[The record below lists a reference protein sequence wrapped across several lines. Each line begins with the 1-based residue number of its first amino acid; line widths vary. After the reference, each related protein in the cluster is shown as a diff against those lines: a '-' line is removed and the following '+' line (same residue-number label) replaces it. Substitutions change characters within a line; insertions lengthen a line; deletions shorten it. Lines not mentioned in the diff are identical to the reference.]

1 MYKRQSYSMQ
11 NKFKV
16 LVADDDKQIGQF
28 IKTRFEE
35 NNIETTLAFDGKEAL
50 FLINTNDY
58 DVIIIDWMMPYLD
71 GISLLKIL
79 RKQNID
85 TPIII
90 LSALDSTE
98 NKIEGL
104 KSGSDDYL
112 TKPFSIDELLIR
124 VNILYNRTQKITQA
138 KTHKLSCGDIELDE
152 LAHEVHRNGQ
162 PIILQQ
168 REYKV
173 LHLLLKHKNEV
184 ISKSMILKEVWD
196 YDFDP
201 QTNVVEV
208 HISRLRTKLTED
220 GLNDPI
226 KTVRGFGYVIQE

>member
-1 MYKRQSYSMQ
+1 MS

-16 LVADDDKQIGQF
+16 LVADDDKQISQF
-28 IKTRFEE
+28 IKTNFEK

-50 FLINTNDY
+50 FLINTNKY

-79 RKQNID
+79 RKQNIE

-90 LSALDSTE
+90 LRALDTTE

-124 VNILYNRTQKITQA
+124 VNILHNRTKQINQA
-138 KTHKLSCGDIELDE
+138 KTHKLTCGDIELDE

-162 PIILQQ
+162 PIVLQQ
-168 REYKV
+168 REYKI

-208 HISRLRTKLTED
+208 HISRLRTKLTEE
-220 GLNDPI
+220 NQSDPI

>member
-1 MYKRQSYSMQ
+1 MS
-11 NKFKV
+11 NTPKV
-16 LVADDDKQIGQF
+16 LVADDDKQIAQF
-28 IKTRFEE
+28 IKTKFEE
-35 NNIETTLAFDGKEAL
+35 NKIDTTIAYDGKEAL
-50 FLINTNDY
+50 FLVNTNEY
-58 DVIIIDWMMPYLD
+58 DVIVIDWMMPYLD

-79 RKQNID
+79 RKQEIT
-85 TPIII
+85 TPVII

-112 TKPFSIDELLIR
+112 TKPFSIDELMIR
-124 VNILYNRTQKITQA
+124 VNILYNRTKQLAQA
-138 KTHKLSCGDIELDE
+138 KSYKLTCGDIVLDE
-152 LAHEVHRNGQ
+152 LAHEVRRNDEL
-162 PIILQQ
+162 ILLQQ

-184 ISKSMILKEVWD
+184 VSKNMILKEVWD

-208 HISRLRTKLTED
+208 HISRLRNKLTD
-220 GLNDPI
+220 GGLNDPI
-226 KTVRGFGYVIQE
+226 KTIRGFGYVIQE

>member
-1 MYKRQSYSMQ
+1 MS

-16 LVADDDKQIGQF
+16 LVADDDKQISQF
-28 IKTRFEE
+28 IKANFEK

-50 FLINTNDY
+50 FLINTNSY

-79 RKQNID
+79 RKQDIE

-124 VNILYNRTQKITQA
+124 VNILYNRTQKLTQA
-138 KTHKLSCGDIELDE
+138 KTHKLTCGDIELDE
-152 LAHEVHRNGQ
+152 LAHEVHRSGQ

-208 HISRLRTKLTED
+208 HISRLRTKLTEE

>member
-1 MYKRQSYSMQ
+1 MYLKQSYSMSD
-11 NKFKV
+11 KFKV

-28 IKTRFEE
+28 IKTNFEK

-50 FLINTNDY
+50 FLINTNNY

-79 RKQNID
+79 RKQNIE

-124 VNILYNRTQKITQA
+124 VNILYNRTKQITQA
-138 KTHKLSCGDIELDE
+138 KTHKLTCGDIELDE

>member
-1 MYKRQSYSMQ
+1 MS

-28 IKTRFEE
+28 IKTNFEK

-50 FLINTNDY
+50 FLINTNNY
-58 DVIIIDWMMPYLD
+58 DIIIIDWMMPYLD

-79 RKQNID
+79 RKQNIE

-124 VNILYNRTQKITQA
+124 VNILYNRTKQITQA
-138 KTHKLSCGDIELDE
+138 KTHKLTCGDIELDE
-152 LAHEVHRNGQ
+152 LAHEVNRNGQ
-162 PIILQQ
+162 PIVLQQ

>member
-1 MYKRQSYSMQ
+1 MNNSP
-11 NKFKV
+11 KV
-16 LVADDDKQIGQF
+16 LVADDDKEIAKF
-28 IKTRFEE
+28 IKTKFEE
-35 NNIETTLAFDGKEAL
+35 NKIETTVAHDGKEAL
-50 FLINTNDY
+50 FLINTNEF
-58 DVIIIDWMMPYLD
+58 DVIVIDWMMPYLD

-79 RKQNID
+79 RKQEIT
-85 TPIII
+85 TPVII

-112 TKPFSIDELLIR
+112 TKPFSIDELMIR
-124 VNILYNRTQKITQA
+124 VNILYNRTKQLAEA
-138 KTHKLSCGDIELDE
+138 KSHKLTCGDIVLDE
-152 LAHEVHRNGQ
+152 LAHEVRRNEEL
-162 PIILQQ
+162 ILLQQ

-184 ISKSMILKEVWD
+184 VSKTMILKEVWD

-208 HISRLRTKLTED
+208 HISRLRNKLTES
-220 GLNDPI
+220 GLSDPI
-226 KTVRGFGYVIQE
+226 KTVRGFGYVIQEQ

>member
-1 MYKRQSYSMQ
+1 MS

-28 IKTRFEE
+28 IKTNFEK

-50 FLINTNDY
+50 FLINTNSY

-79 RKQNID
+79 RKQNVE

-124 VNILYNRTQKITQA
+124 VNILHNRTKQINQA
-138 KTHKLSCGDIELDE
+138 KTHKLTCGDIELDE

-162 PIILQQ
+162 PIVLQQ

-208 HISRLRTKLTED
+208 HISRLRNKLTEE
-220 GLNDPI
+220 NQSDPI

>member
-1 MYKRQSYSMQ
+1 MS

-28 IKTRFEE
+28 IKTNFEK

-50 FLINTNDY
+50 FLINTNSY

-79 RKQNID
+79 RKQNVE

-124 VNILYNRTQKITQA
+124 VNILHNRTKQINQA
-138 KTHKLSCGDIELDE
+138 KTHKLTCGDIELDE

-208 HISRLRTKLTED
+208 HISRLRTKLTEE
-220 GLNDPI
+220 NQSDPI

>member
-1 MYKRQSYSMQ
+1 MGH
-11 NKFKV
+11 KFKV

-28 IKTRFEE
+28 IKTKFED
-35 NNIETTLAFDGKEAL
+35 NNMETTLAFDGKEAL
-50 FLINTNDY
+50 FLINTNSY

-112 TKPFSIDELLIR
+112 TKPFSIDELLIK
-124 VNILYNRTQKITQA
+124 VNILHNRTKQITQA
-138 KTHKLSCGDIELDE
+138 KTHKLTCGDIELDE

-173 LHLLLKHKNEV
+173 LHLLLKHKNEA
-184 ISKSMILKEVWD
+184 
-196 YDFDP
+196 
-201 QTNVVEV
+201 
-208 HISRLRTKLTED
+208 
-220 GLNDPI
+220 
-226 KTVRGFGYVIQE
+226 

>member
-1 MYKRQSYSMQ
+1 MQ

-85 TPIII
+85 TPTII

-162 PIILQQ
+162 PIVLQQ

-208 HISRLRTKLTED
+208 HISRLRTKLTEE

>member
-1 MYKRQSYSMQ
+1 MSD
-11 NKFKV
+11 KFKV

-28 IKTRFEE
+28 IKTNFEK

-50 FLINTNDY
+50 FLINTNNY

-79 RKQNID
+79 RKQNIE

-124 VNILYNRTQKITQA
+124 VNILYNRTKQITQA
-138 KTHKLSCGDIELDE
+138 KTHKLTCGDIELDE